1 MKVCFPVIGWEN
13 ISVEYLSAHL
23 KASGHDCDV
32 AYDQCLF
39 DDKNYVS
46 IPILYRIFN
55 NSSAVVE
62 QVIASK
68 PDIICFSV
76 MSVMYTWAR
85 NLAVVLKEELPDV
98 PIVFGGYHPTGA
110 PAQVI
115 AEPYV
120 DYVVVGEGENA
131 LGALCETLE
140 AGQPTTDIPGVWF
153 KDETGQIIEKGRALP
168 VADPDTLPYVD
179 KEIFEPHVPLK
190 SYYLSSLARGC
201 VYNCTYCAVTLL
213 NDISREYGL
222 KQFRLHGVRRVV
234 DELEVQINKY
244 DSKWIDFRHAIFA
257 TSAEWIF
264 LFCEDYK
271 KRVNKPFR
279 IFMHPALIRE
289 DTTRALKDAGC
300 FTIQV
305 GLESFDEE
313 LRREALNRRESNE
326 TIMKAIDAMEAAGI
340 SYTLDYILGLPG
352 QSEQELIDVL
362 DMFSRLK
369 HCYRLSPFMCQYL
382 PGSEMV
388 EYAQDR
394 GYLSDADIE
403 RINNGEHDN
412 YMAEGSIAVYSAEWQ
427 KTLRM
432 YRLIFRTFGLIPAG
446 ARRFMIRTKL
456 HHIFKILPQ
465 NLTLKTLDLL
475 IAALDL
481 DARSYL
487 KNYVWWLSR
496 RLMPSHPTYVFRRS
510 EIARKYRH
518 LDLLSDAPVT
528 NEVRC
533 RAGFDADTVIP
544 ESATNVAK
552 INSSI

>member
-1 MKVCFPVIGWEN
+1 MKVCFPVIGWES
-13 ISVEYLSAHL
+13 ISVEYLSGHL
-23 KASGHDCDV
+23 KSHGHSCEV

-46 IPILYRIFN
+46 IPFLYRIFN

-85 NLAVVLKEELPDV
+85 NLAIVLKEELPDV

-110 PAQVI
+110 PGQVI

-120 DYVVVGEGENA
+120 DYVVVGEGEIA
-131 LGALCETLE
+131 LASICEAV
-140 AGQPTTDIPGVWF
+140 AGGEPANDISGVWY
-153 KDETGQIIEKGRALP
+153 KDDSGQVIEMGRAQP
-168 VADPDTLPYVD
+168 VIDPDTLPYVD
-179 KEIFEPHVPLK
+179 KEIFERHVPLK

-213 NDISREYGL
+213 NDISREFGL
-222 KQFRLHGVRRVV
+222 KQFRLHGVKRVV

-244 DSKWIDFRHAIFA
+244 GSKWIDFRHAIFA
-257 TSAEWIF
+257 TNAEWIF

-326 TIMKAIDAMEAAGI
+326 VIMRAIDAMESAGI

-352 QSEQELIDVL
+352 QSEQELKDVL
-362 DMFSRLK
+362 DLFSKLK

-388 EYAQDR
+388 DYAKER
-394 GYLSDADIE
+394 GYLTDADIE
-403 RINNGEHDN
+403 NINNGEHDN
-412 YMAEGSIAVYSAEWQ
+412 YMAEGSIGVYSKEWQ

-446 ARRFMIRTKL
+446 ARRFVIRTNM
-456 HHIFKILPQ
+456 HRMFRFLPQ
-465 NLTLKTLDLL
+465 GLTLKFLDLL
-475 IAALDL
+475 IACSDL

-487 KNYVWWLSR
+487 KNYVWWISR
-496 RLMPSHPTYVFRRS
+496 RLMPSHPTYLFRRS
-510 EIARKYRH
+510 EIGKKYRH
-518 LDLLSDAPVT
+518 LDLLSDAPAT
-528 NEVRC
+528 SEVRC
-533 RAGFDADTVIP
+533 RAGFDMEGAVP
-544 ESATNVAK
+544 KPVASPAEA
-552 INSSI
+552 NSSV